1 MIKIKREGILL
12 EATELEFENQAV
24 LNPTIYQ
31 EGNNLHFFYRAVRQ
45 GNYSSIGYCKLD
57 GPMNIIERKKEPIL
71 YPEYNYEIHGVEDPR
86 IVFLDGIYYLF
97 YTAYDGKDA
106 RVAYAT
112 SVDLINWTKHGLI
125 TPSILYEDAKNFFK
139 LSRLKSKYFLF
150 VSYIKEITAP
160 DVLLWEK
167 DCFIFPQKFNG
178 KFALVHRILPDIQV
192 IYFDKFEQLKDPK
205 YWETYLTK
213 LGDYVIIEPEFGFES
228 RNIGAGAPLIETEE
242 GWLLIYHAVED
253 SNAGQIYRANA
264 VLLDKTPPF
273 NVIGRLEKPLFSPL
287 EQYEKFGDVDNVV
300 FPTGTAIFDDRL
312 YIYYGAADKYVAVVS
327 LVLRDLI
334 KDLVKSKSTLDA
346 EIGFLAGEIYEI
358 AYENEISLTQLK
370 KDYSDK
376 QDLLMM
382 AIGWLARENKVIFR
396 NKEGELKIWAVD

>member
-1 MIKIKREGILL
+1 MLKIRREGILL
-12 EATELEFENQAV
+12 EATKLEFENQAV

-31 EGNNLHFFYRAVRQ
+31 DGNILHLYYRAVKQ

-57 GPMNIIERKKEPIL
+57 GPLNIIVRKKKPLL
-71 YPEYNYEIHGVEDPR
+71 YPEYDYEIHGVEDPR
-86 IVFLDGIYYLF
+86 IVRLDGTYYLF
-97 YTAYDGKDA
+97 YTAYDGKNA

-112 SVDLINWTKHGLI
+112 SKDLRKWTKHGLI
-125 TPSILYEDAKNFFK
+125 TPSIPYEDAKNFFK
-139 LSRLKSKYFLF
+139 LSRLKSKYYLF

-178 KFALVHRILPDIQV
+178 KIALVHRILPDIQV
-192 IYFDKFEQLKDPK
+192 IYFDNFDQLKDPN

-213 LGDYVIIEPEFGFES
+213 LGDNVIIEPEFGYES
-228 RNIGAGAPLIETEE
+228 RNIGAGAPLIEIEE

-253 SNAGQIYRANA
+253 SNAGQIYRASA
-264 VLLDKTPPF
+264 VLLDKKPPF
-273 NVIGRLEKPLFSPL
+273 KVIGRLEKPLFSPL
-287 EQYEKFGDVDNVV
+287 KDYEKFGDVDNVV

-312 YIYYGAADKYVAVVS
+312 YIYYGAADKSIAAIS
-327 LVLRDLI
+327 LVLKDLI
-334 KDLVKSKSTLDA
+334 KELVKSKSTLDI
-346 EIGFLAGEIYEI
+346 EIGYIAGEIYERT
-358 AYENEISLTQLK
+358 YENEISLTKLK
-370 KDYSDK
+370 NEYSDK

-396 NKEGELKIWAVD
+396 NYNGELKIWAVS